1 MKISLTKFFKEV
13 RGHSSNAPDMM
24 SALTRWGIPFD
35 AVPAEV
41 EEHAKGKGRGGVQH
55 GDIVDIKY
63 LPAAKRAYRAEKA
76 AKDAL
81 AAARAVEKHQ
91 QEQKDRQETLAKME
105 PPYLTNDKVEVLIA
119 KIDALNAKIDEKID
133 AVHAAVFAE
142 CAAIRRLWD

>member
-81 AAARAVEKHQ
+81 AAARAPA
-91 QEQKDRQETLAKME
+91 DR
-105 PPYLTNDKVEVLIA
+105 PYVIA
-119 KIDALNAKIDEKID
+119 NFVASLDGRATFQGRSGALGDE
-133 AVHAAVFAE
+133 AGAA
-142 CAAIRRLWD
+142 R